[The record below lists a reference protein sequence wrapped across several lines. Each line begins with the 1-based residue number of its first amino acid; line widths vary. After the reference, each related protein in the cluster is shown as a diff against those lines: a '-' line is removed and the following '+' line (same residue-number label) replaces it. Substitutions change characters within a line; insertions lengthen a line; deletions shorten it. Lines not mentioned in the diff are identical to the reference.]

1 MTIYFLTHNKSKFEE
16 ARDVAIEYGITLE
29 WKNKEY
35 EEIQASSLKE
45 IALKSCLRL
54 LESDRELKKVK
65 FFVEDAGLFIH
76 SLNGFP
82 GPYSSYVFNTI
93 GNKGIIDLMKTK
105 TDKTAYF
112 ESVIAYYDGRTIKT
126 FEGKT
131 EGEIILQKKGDK
143 GFGFDPI
150 FQPKGKKITFAEMSL
165 KSKNLYS
172 HRQKSLR
179 EMFTSLTA
187 FESNK

>member
-1 MTIYFLTHNKSKFEE
+1 
-16 ARDVAIEYGITLE
+16 
-29 WKNKEY
+29 
-35 EEIQASSLKE
+35 
-45 IALKSCLRL
+45 
-54 LESDRELKKVK
+54 
-65 FFVEDAGLFIH
+65 
-76 SLNGFP
+76 
-82 GPYSSYVFNTI
+82 
-93 GNKGIIDLMKTK
+93 MKTK